1 MLGKGFRPPSTLSMA
16 DAANDTAAEYD
27 CADEAMDG
35 CDVGDADDMI
45 LSLNRDRV
53 GLMKIQKPNIRS
65 NKGQEPSALIRPE
78 DRTVRHVKSK
88 ISTDM

>member
-1 MLGKGFRPPSTLSMA
+1 MLGKGFRPPSTLSMV

-53 GLMKIQKPNIRS
+53 GLMKIQKPKIRS
-65 NKGQEPSALIRPE
+65 NKGQDPALIRPE

-88 ISTDM
+88 ISADM